1 MVGTVARMFDR
12 ILTHVLARLRHTPRT
27 AVVGALLG
35 AVAALGAAL
44 VFAGVAEDVIG
55 HNGVASTDPVHLA
68 WIVHH
73 RSSALVGGARILDTA
88 GSVGIVVALA
98 LLVSGLLWWRR
109 LPLAAAL
116 TPAVAVL
123 GAGAVAAVLKVLVDR
138 PRPAASYRLLA
149 ETDPSFPS
157 GHATGTMALGVS
169 AAVIVAVYLV
179 RRPLA
184 RAAVLA
190 LGVALPLAVA
200 ASRLELGVHWPTDVV
215 AGLALGATV
224 ALVTA
229 AIGLWTAGLPDPA
242 ATDGARHRIVG
253 LLRHAR

>member
-1 MVGTVARMFDR
+1 MLDR
-12 ILTHVLARLRHTPRT
+12 ILTHVLARLRDTT
-27 AVVGALLG
+27 LAAVGGALLG
-35 AVAALGAAL
+35 VIAAFGAAL
-44 VFAGVAEDVIG
+44 VFAGVAEDVIS
-55 HNGVASTDPVHLA
+55 HNGIASTDPAHLA

-73 RSSALVGGARILDTA
+73 RSATLIDGARVLDTA

-98 LLVSGLLWWRR
+98 VLVSGLLWWRR
-109 LPLAAAL
+109 VPLAAAL
-116 TPAVAVL
+116 TPAMAVL
-123 GAGAVAAVLKVLVDR
+123 GAGAIAAVLKVLVDR
-138 PRPAASYRLLA
+138 SRPSASYRLLA

-169 AAVIVAVYLV
+169 AALIVAVYLL

-215 AGLALGATV
+215 AGLSLGATV

-229 AIGLWTAGLPDPA
+229 ALGVWTAGLPHGGRLRDL
-242 ATDGARHRIVG
+242 ATAQR
-253 LLRHAR
+253 